1 MVSGFSWR
9 SGADRDTTGILM
21 WSEPI
26 LIEQNGQQI
35 AVLLMDTQGAFDDEH
50 TVKDSA
56 TVFALST
63 MLSSIQVY
71 NILHN
76 LQEDNLQ
83 VLQIFTEYGRLALE
97 GSNEAPFQKLLFLI
111 RDWSFPFEFDFG
123 LSGGRKFL
131 EKKLTVKDSH
141 PPQLQ
146 LVRKHI
152 RSCFKEIECFLL
164 PYPGKKVATSQA
176 FDGRLDGI
184 EDDFIEHLSAF
195 VPLMLNPEF
204 IQVKEIAGQR
214 VTGIQLMEYFKTY
227 LDIFKGEDMPEP
239 KSMLEATAEAN
250 NLAAVASARDLY
262 TKEMEDVCGGSKP
275 YVNPRYLDD
284 KHKEV
289 LERALSCFH
298 GIPKMGGA
306 SFSDPFIKCLTE
318 QLLEMFEQ
326 FKAINKSKNM
336 FTMLGSPVVFF
347 FWFAFCLIVSK
358 IFDMIGMTSLSSL
371 FLLFGT
377 FSFGLI
383 VVYMT
388 FKYQGHYPEFVSG
401 LDSVA
406 EVIWSH
412 AMDFALKF
420 AQNQVSNSLNSQTSQ
435 SRNPSSVTA
444 AKKK

>member
-1 MVSGFSWR
+1 
-9 SGADRDTTGILM
+9 M

-26 LIEQNGQQI
+26 LIKQNGQEI

-97 GSNEAPFQKLLFLI
+97 DSKEAPFQKLLFLI

-123 LSGGRKFL
+123 LAGGRKFL
-131 EKKLTVKDSH
+131 EKKLTIKDSH

-152 RSCFKEIECFLL
+152 RSCFKEIECFLM

-176 FDGRLDGI
+176 FDGRLEGI
-184 EDDFIEHLSAF
+184 EEDFVEQLSTF
-195 VPLMLNPEF
+195 VPLMLDPDN
-204 IQVKEIAGQR
+204 IQVKEIAGQQ
-214 VTGIQLMEYFKTY
+214 VTGIQLMEYFKRY
-227 LDIFKGEDMPEP
+227 LEIFKGEDMPEP

-262 TKEMEDVCGGSKP
+262 TKEMEDLCGGSKP
-275 YVNPRYLDD
+275 YVNPRFLDER
-284 KHKEV
+284 HSEV
-289 LERALSCFH
+289 LERAMSCFN
-298 GIPKMGGA
+298 GIPKMGGT
-306 SFSDPFIKCLTE
+306 SFSEPFIKCLQE
-318 QLLEMFEQ
+318 QLLEMYEQ

-336 FTMLGSPVVFF
+336 FTVLGSPVVFF
-347 FWFAFCLIVSK
+347 FWFAFCLIMSK
-358 IFDMIGMTSLSSL
+358 IFDTIGIVSIANL
-371 FLLFGT
+371 FLFFGT
-377 FSFGLI
+377 MSFAL
-383 VVYMT
+383 VMAYMF
-388 FKYQGHYPEFVSG
+388 FKYQGTYPEFVSG
-401 LDSVA
+401 LDTVA
-406 EVIWSH
+406 EIIWMH
-412 AMDFALKF
+412 AMDFAVKF
-420 AQNQVSNSLNSQTSQ
+420 AQNQVANSITSKASPPQRTATSANS
-435 SRNPSSVTA
+435 
-444 AKKK
+444 AKSK